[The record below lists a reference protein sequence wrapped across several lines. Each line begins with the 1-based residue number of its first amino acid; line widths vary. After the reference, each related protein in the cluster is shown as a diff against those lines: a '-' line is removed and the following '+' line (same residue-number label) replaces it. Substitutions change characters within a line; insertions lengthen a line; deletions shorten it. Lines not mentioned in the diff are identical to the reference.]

1 MFQLKKDHVV
11 ILFSNVVYFSLLCLG
26 ILFIYYEDI
35 VQRFKTGRTN
45 FAQYSENM
53 TEMPSMVT
61 GNLTFHIT
69 LSNTNIIFR
78 EQNYFMQMTSNVELS
93 IIMFLMKG
101 DVLYMRY
108 FHM

>member
-1 MFQLKKDHVV
+1 MFRLEKDHVLRLFGKV
-11 ILFSNVVYFSLLCLG
+11 IYFTLFCVG
-26 ILFIYYEDI
+26 ILFIYNGDI
-35 VQRFKTGRTN
+35 VQRFKTGKTN

-78 EQNYFMQMTSNVELS
+78 EQNYFMRTTLNEKLS
-93 IIMFLMKG
+93 IKVFLMKG
-101 DVLYMRY
+101 VVL
-108 FHM
+108 

>member
-69 LSNTNIIFR
+69 LSNAQSDIMFS
-78 EQNYFMQMTSNVELS
+78 EQNYFMQMTLNEKLS

-101 DVLYMRY
+101 VVL
-108 FHM
+108 

>member
-1 MFQLKKDHVV
+1 M
-11 ILFSNVVYFSLLCLG
+11 
-26 ILFIYYEDI
+26 

-69 LSNTNIIFR
+69 LSNTNIFR
-78 EQNYFMQMTSNVELS
+78 EQNYFMRTTSNGKLS

-101 DVLYMRY
+101 VGLYMR
-108 FHM
+108 